1 MENNEKIYKS
11 SIKSDITKLNLMEKS
26 QKSMHLYFESWSQ
39 DDIDDYFGADFN
51 LSNLNEHVELV
62 KYGVQIN
69 VNQDEL
75 FCFNVTFQIVS
86 SNGDF
91 LCNYYS
97 YFDTQGNLVDNFVDK

>member
-1 MENNEKIYKS
+1 MENNEKMYKS
-11 SIKSDITKLNLMEKS
+11 NIATDIARLNLMEKAK
-26 QKSMHLYFESWSQ
+26 KSISHYFESWSQ
-39 DDIDDYFGADFN
+39 NDIDDYLGKDFK

-69 VNQDEL
+69 ANQDEL

-86 SNGDF
+86 SNGHF

-97 YFDTQGNLVDNFVDK
+97 YFDIQGNLVNNFVDK